1 MTEMRTANR
10 KSIYCDGIEHVAEG
24 CLIFTNELVAK
35 VKKVFNV
42 ELLKTVKF
50 ENIDETAEYIIKNII
65 EPFAPNK

>member
-24 CLIFTNELVAK
+24 CLIYTNELVAK

-42 ELLKTVKF
+42 ELPKTVKF
-50 ENIDETAEYIIKNII
+50 ENTDETAAFIIKNII